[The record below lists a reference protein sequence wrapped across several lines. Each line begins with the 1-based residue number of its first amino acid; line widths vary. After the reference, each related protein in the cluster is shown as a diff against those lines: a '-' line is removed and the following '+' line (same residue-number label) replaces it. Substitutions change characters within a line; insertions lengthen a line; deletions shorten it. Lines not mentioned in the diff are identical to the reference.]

1 MARVLAKAPATAGG
15 PRFASALLQRWG
27 SLAARERGMLLLMV
41 VAIVGA
47 ALWVGWWEPLQKQR
61 THWQGELPRLRAQQ
75 QELQGLL
82 STAQRQQL
90 VAVLDTAALRTQ
102 LQASGLSRYITL
114 DDAHAH
120 ARWQLVVRDAP
131 ADALWNWLLPV
142 LADPAAPLQELKL
155 ERTGDPNMAVAR
167 VSGTIVMG
175 QGTGGGG
182 TQ

>member
-1 MARVLAKAPATAGG
+1 MARVLAKAPAAAGR
-15 PRFASALLQRWG
+15 PRFASALLQRWRG
-27 SLAARERGMLLLMV
+27 LAARERGMLLLMFLV
-41 VAIVGA
+41 IVGA
-47 ALWVGWWEPLQKQR
+47 GLWVGWWEPLQKQR

-82 STAQRQQL
+82 STAQRQQQ
-90 VAVLDTAALRTQ
+90 AAELDTAALRTQ
-102 LQASGLSRYITL
+102 LQASGLNRYITL
-114 DDAHAH
+114 DDAHG
-120 ARWQLVVRDAP
+120 RWQLAVRDAP

-175 QGTGGGG
+175 QGNGGGG